1 MSAPGAAGETV
12 RDAAVAVLRAH
23 GLTTVFANPGS
34 TEVAFL
40 ADLPDDL
47 RFVLALHEGSVVG
60 MATGWAIA
68 RGRAALVQLHTTAGL
83 GNAVG
88 ARATARVNRAPLVVL
103 VGQQDRRPLALEPF
117 LTGHL
122 RGLAGEYP
130 VWTCEP
136 AVPQEVPGA
145 IARARFEAEHGRG
158 PAIVVVPQGDWSAP
172 AGGADHPD
180 AAPARVVRSAT
191 AEAADV
197 EPLAALLAD
206 ASAPALVTGAGTDSE
221 EGWEALRALA
231 ERIGAP
237 VFQESFGARAGFP
250 QDHPLYAGVLPADR
264 AGLRG
269 RLDGCDAVLAVGAPV
284 FRQYP
289 YAEGPLVPE
298 GTRVALLTDDPAEA
312 HRAPAEVAV
321 VAPIGPALRLLAAG
335 VPPRPG
341 RGAGGAARLEAACA
355 TDPTDAKD
363 AEGMHTEGT
372 HADGLRSGA
381 AAFGG
386 DGRVERAGAGG
397 PANDGARVGP
407 PGTGRPLT
415 PDHGDPAGPIGTGE
429 PGGRDGASPSG
440 LRPPQEP
447 TGPDEAPGSP
457 GRPGADR
464 GTRADRDGQGPDA
477 TSERAPSVAPGPSG
491 TPGTGGAAVPLR
503 PAQVLAALAARMD
516 PDTVL
521 VEETPSSRPDL
532 HRIVPVRR
540 PMGFLSAAMG
550 GLGFALPAATGV
562 RMAAPDRPVV
572 AVVGDGSSLYQV
584 QALWS
589 AARYGAGVLF
599 IVLAN
604 GRYAVMDRLAERHGG
619 KAPWPDFAQVSVAA
633 LARGLGCPART
644 AATADEVEAA
654 LDEIL
659 PGLRERTEPVVL
671 DVAVAPDPD
680 FRP

>member
-1 MSAPGAAGETV
+1 MSVPDAAGAGATV
-12 RDAAVAVLRAH
+12 RDATVAVLRAH
-23 GLTTVFANPGS
+23 GLTTLFANPGS

-88 ARATARVNRAPLVVL
+88 ALATARVNRAPLVVL
-103 VGQQDRRPLALEPF
+103 VGQQDRRHLALEPF
-117 LTGHL
+117 LAGRL
-122 RGLAGEYP
+122 GGLAGEYP

-145 IARARFEAEHGRG
+145 IARARFEAEYGRG

-180 AAPARVVRSAT
+180 AAPARVVRSAA

-197 EPLAALLAD
+197 APLAALLAD
-206 ASAPALVTGAGTDSE
+206 ASAPAVVTGAGTDSE
-221 EGWEALRALA
+221 EGWDALRALA

-264 AGLRG
+264 AGLRE

-289 YAEGPLVPE
+289 YTEGPLVPE

-321 VAPIGPALRLLAAG
+321 VAPIGPALRLLTAQVPSRPKRGTAALADVG
-335 VPPRPG
+335 AVPG
-341 RGAGGAARLEAACA
+341 SGEEGTGAVGA
-355 TDPTDAKD
+355 PTDAV
-363 AEGMHTEGT
+363 
-372 HADGLRSGA
+372 A
-381 AAFGG
+381 AADAAVAPVRAASPPDEPGAERGAETGPEGRDSRGSEVQDTVG
-386 DGRVERAGAGG
+386 DGA
-397 PANDGARVGP
+397 D
-407 PGTGRPLT
+407 
-415 PDHGDPAGPIGTGE
+415 
-429 PGGRDGASPSG
+429 DGAS
-440 LRPPQEP
+440 
-447 TGPDEAPGSP
+447 AP
-457 GRPGADR
+457 R
-464 GTRADRDGQGPDA
+464 T
-477 TSERAPSVAPGPSG
+477 G
-491 TPGTGGAAVPLR
+491 TPAAEPADSSAVGGVAALR
-503 PAQVLAALAARMD
+503 PARVLSALAARMD

-532 HRIVPVRR
+532 HRLVPARR

-599 IVLAN
+599 IVLSN

-619 KAPWPDFAQVSVAA
+619 KAPWPDFSQVSVAA

-644 AATADEVEAA
+644 ATTAAEVDAELDA
-654 LDEIL
+654 LL